1 MPTVLKSGNLNLLEP
16 SGPVEVCNGIALPFA
31 FTVIVLVVL
40 FVSFRARYYGEEK
53 EAQSIFCTWM
63 KKILETQKCNIA
75 KKIFNQPIDIVSV
88 SEKQKMRKNI
98 CLMQFSYTG
107 VNSYCEL

>member
-1 MPTVLKSGNLNLLEP
+1 MLFFV
-16 SGPVEVCNGIALPFA
+16 V
-31 FTVIVLVVL
+31 TVIVLVVL